1 MKDSIFFDI
10 EDDNF
15 IYDEIPKS
23 INYLN
28 ELNVKSDSEKL
39 LAKYHD
45 RFLTNNYSRQ
55 LIITLKTG
63 EIIDISS
70 CQKIENQIYE
80 VNILR
85 SGLQSDVV
93 YSKYSISKIKNQT
106 YSPKRIRTINVNDI
120 LYINTIDY
128 KEDFKAI
135 RNYTMITILFYSI
148 INVFFN

>member
-45 RFLTNNYSRQ
+45 RFLNNNYSRQ

-70 CQKIENQIYE
+70 CQKIEDQIYE

-93 YSKYSISKIKNQT
+93 YSKYSISKIRNQT

-135 RNYTMITILFYSI
+135 RNYTMITIVFYSI

>member
-85 SGLQSDVV
+85 SRLQSDVV